1 MLGLFHSRSEGAVVD
16 IGARLQAEHL
26 RDCDSIRGRGKSLLY
41 FPQPHD
47 QFWGSTQSP
56 INLLEPEFYI

>member
-1 MLGLFHSRSEGAVVD
+1 VVD
-16 IGARLQAEHL
+16 IGARLQAEQL